1 MSIDKKDEFT
11 QRIVDTLEHGAKQYS
26 DADHVIRQVLYQ
38 YRQTQSTQESGE
50 VWSGLEITPS
60 GALSAIRMR
69 YHYLIIALLAALVFL
84 PTPMSTSLHMNNSPQ
99 AFASLGELTPQKVN
113 DLEMLSVLGEDDAAS
128 NQP

>member
-1 MSIDKKDEFT
+1 MSMEQKDEFT
-11 QRIVDTLEHGAKQYS
+11 QRLVDTLEQGAKQYS
-26 DADHVIRQVLYQ
+26 EADHLIRQVLFQ
-38 YRQTQSTQESGE
+38 YRQTQTEHESLD
-50 VWSGLEITPS
+50 VWSSLEITRS
-60 GALSAIRMR
+60 GTLATVRMR

-84 PTPMSTSLHMNNSPQ
+84 PAPISTSLHMNNSSQ